1 MVKKLNALKRLRTRK
16 ILIAATS
23 AVAVSGA
30 AALLSAIALTGCASR
45 IQPAD
50 HLKSVSYGDN
60 SAQQFTAGQINMAEE
75 QAVADG
81 VLKAWRKAIECKKAG
96 SDETEAMKMLEEL
109 DKKHPDI
116 STVQLMMGQVKDHF
130 GKPKEALEHYKK
142 AHSVNSFSSL
152 QTFKLAESMR
162 KSGDA
167 KGSIPHY
174 KRLVDNLEN
183 ATGQYGRE
191 DFKQLLIS
199 VRLGLARALK
209 EDGSDMKAA
218 EEQIKKSLELD
229 PNNADAKAL
238 QAEFEASAK
247 TQSLKTK

>member
-1 MVKKLNALKRLRTRK
+1 MKVNALNTRAFP
-16 ILIAATS
+16 IAIAS
-23 AVAVSGA
+23 IVAVSA
-30 AALLSAIALTGCASR
+30 AFVTLNAIYLTGCSSR
-45 IQPAD
+45 IQPSEN
-50 HLKSVSYGDN
+50 LKNVGYGEN
-60 SAQQFTAGQINMAEE
+60 TTQSATAGQLNMAEE

-81 VLKAWRKAIECKKAG
+81 VLSAWRKAIASKKAG
-96 SDETEAMKMLEEL
+96 GDESEAMKMLEEL
-109 DKKHPDI
+109 DAAHPSI

-162 KSGDA
+162 KTGDF
-167 KGSIPHY
+167 KGAIPHY
-174 KRLVDNLEN
+174 KRLVGNLES
-183 ATGQYGRE
+183 ATTEYGRD
-191 DFKQLLIS
+191 DFKQMLVS

-209 EDGSDMKAA
+209 EEGSDMKAA

-238 QAEFEASAK
+238 QAEFEAAAK
-247 TQSLKTK
+247 AQLQKTK